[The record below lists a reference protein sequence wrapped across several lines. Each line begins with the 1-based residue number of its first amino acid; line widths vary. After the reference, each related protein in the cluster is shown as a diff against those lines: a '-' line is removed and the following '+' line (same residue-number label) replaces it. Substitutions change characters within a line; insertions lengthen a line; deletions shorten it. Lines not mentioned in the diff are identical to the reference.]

1 MIYAS
6 GTVFEVIAA
15 FSKATTDSEKAALV
29 VKVEEH
35 VHDISAF
42 LARAQQA
49 IDALTTFRAQV
60 QAHAL
65 AVQARKD
72 DAQAMRD
79 AQGDAL
85 KDLEGKLQENRSQ
98 LAEDIALHEECAYYR
113 SPALL
118 QRADFTSRP

>member
-1 MIYAS
+1 MVYAS
-6 GTVFEVIAA
+6 DTVFEAIVA

-42 LARAQQA
+42 LARTQQA
-49 IDALTTFRAQV
+49 IDTLTTFRAQV

-98 LAEDIALHEECAYYR
+98 LAADIALHEECAYYR